1 MYICILF
8 IAQIMRL
15 YFKIEYFAR
24 NNEYMVLV
32 VEGERGNKVYT
43 MVEEYGVWE
52 CCITHTAT
60 TITYHYEIRQ
70 GDNVVRCEWGEP
82 HRITNTKGC
91 KILHIHD
98 HWRTMPDDRALRSTM
113 FTDSIFARERCS
125 VANAPRQGEVLIRA
139 DIAAVAPDC
148 KVILVGESE
157 ALGNWEPSRGIEM
170 SDAEFPLW
178 SAKIPKSEVGST
190 LTFKCVIVKRT
201 GEVVAWQSGE
211 NSRFEIEADNTACTI
226 IDSLRPHFELEAWRG
241 AGVAVPL
248 FSLRSE
254 QSFGVG
260 EFSDIR
266 LLVDWAVATGQRII
280 QLLPI
285 NDTTMTHTWADSY
298 PYNANSTFA
307 LHPQHLHLQ
316 DVGILNDAKEVA
328 RYELLGRE
336 LNALDTVDY
345 ERVNKAKRDYLYA
358 IYQQEGDNLFAT
370 QEFRDFLN
378 RNIAWLRPYAVY
390 CALRD
395 EFHTADFHKWGKW
408 AKYSHRKVV
417 KYADEHSFEVGFN
430 YFVQYHLDR
439 QLRAARDYAH
449 SRGVVLKGD
458 IPIGIS
464 RTSVD
469 AWSNPELFNMD
480 SSAGAPPDDFSV
492 WGQNWG
498 FPTYNW
504 AKMAEDNYA
513 WWRARFTKMAEYF
526 DAYRIDHIL
535 GFFRIWEIPL
545 NAKNALL
552 GHFNPALPL
561 SKGEIK
567 SCGFRFVASRHTAP
581 IEQSDDV
588 LFVEDCTQKGYYHPR
603 IAAQKCE
610 CYRRLSSKQREAYD
624 HLYEEFYY
632 HRHNDFWREEA
643 LRKLPPLIAST
654 GMLVCGEDLG
664 MIPACVASVMASEQI
679 LSLEVQRMPKEAFA
693 EFGNPMRYPYLA
705 VATTSTHDMTPLRAW
720 WEESAEKSQRFYNNV
735 LNFDGEAPQ
744 HCTAEICRRIIEHH
758 LASPAML
765 AILPLQ
771 DWLSISNSLRRD
783 NPHEER
789 INDPSNPHHRWC
801 YRMHLT
807 LERLLSEKE
816 FNDEV
821 RKVVEVRR

>member
-1 MYICILF
+1 MLF
-8 IAQIMRL
+8 TARIMTLKFR
-15 YFKIEYFAR
+15 IEYFTR
-24 NNEYMVLV
+24 NNEYIALV
-32 VEGERGNKVYT
+32 VEGQRGQKAYP

-52 CCITHTAT
+52 CQIKHSAPS
-60 TITYHYEIRQ
+60 ITYHYELRQ
-70 GDNVVRCEWGEP
+70 GDTTIRSEWGEP
-82 HRITNTKGC
+82 HHIANTEAC
-91 KILHIHD
+91 HTLHIHD

-113 FTDSIFARERCS
+113 FTDSIFARERHA
-125 VANAPRQGEVLIRA
+125 VADAPHAGEVLVRA

-148 KVILVGESE
+148 KVILVGEGE
-157 ALGNWEPSRGIEM
+157 ALGGWDISRGVEM
-170 SDAEFPLW
+170 NDVEFPIW
-178 SAKIPKSEVGST
+178 SARVPKSEIGTT

-211 NSRFEIEADNTACTI
+211 NSRFEIDTDPTSCTI
-226 IDSLRPHFELEAWRG
+226 IDSLRPHFEVKAWRG

-260 EFSDIR
+260 EFRDIR
-266 LLVDWAVATGQRII
+266 LLVDWAVVTGQKII

-316 DVGILNDAKEVA
+316 DIALLHDAEAMA
-328 RYELLGRE
+328 RYEALGRE
-336 LNALDTVDY
+336 LNTLETVDY
-345 ERVNKAKRDYLYA
+345 ERVNNAKRDYLHA
-358 IYQQEGDNLFAT
+358 IYRQEGDTLFTT

-378 RNIAWLRPYAVY
+378 RNIDWLRPYAVY

-395 EFHTADFHKWGKW
+395 EYRTADFRKWGKW
-408 AKYSHRKVV
+408 AKYSPRKVA
-417 KYADEHSFEVGFN
+417 KYAEEHSFEVGFN
-430 YFVQYHLDR
+430 YFVQYHLAK
-439 QLRAARDYAH
+439 QLREARDYAH
-449 SRGVVLKGD
+449 AHGVVLKGD

-469 AWSNPELFNMD
+469 AWATPELFNMD

-492 WGQNWG
+492 LGQNWG

-513 WWRARFTKMAEYF
+513 WWRARFAKMAEYF

-561 SKGEIK
+561 STGETK
-567 SCGFRFVASRHTAP
+567 SYGFRFVKSRHTAP
-581 IEQSDDV
+581 IEENDDV
-588 LFVEDCTQKGYYHPR
+588 LFIEDTLQKGYYHPR
-603 IAAQKCE
+603 IAAQKCK
-610 CYRRLSSKQREAYD
+610 CYQRLSPEQREAYD

-693 EFGNPMRYPYLA
+693 EFGEPMRYPYLA

-720 WEESAEKSQRFYNNV
+720 WEESEEVAQHFWEKI
-735 LNFDGEAPQ
+735 LKMEGKAPRS
-744 HCTAEICRRIIEHH
+744 CEAEICRRIIEQH

-771 DWLSISNSLRRD
+771 DWLSISDTLRHN
-783 NPHEER
+783 NPHAER

-807 LERLLSEKE
+807 LEQLLSEKK
-816 FNDEV
+816 FNEAV
-821 RKVVEVRR
+821 RKAIEDRR